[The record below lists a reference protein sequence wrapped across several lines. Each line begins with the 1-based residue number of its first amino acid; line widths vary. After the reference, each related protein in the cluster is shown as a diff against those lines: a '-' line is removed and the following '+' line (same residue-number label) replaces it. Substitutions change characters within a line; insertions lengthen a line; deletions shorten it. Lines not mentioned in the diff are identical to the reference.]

1 MMKMRMSKGE
11 TLSIDLDEYDPFG
24 HGCSILNEAD
34 VPNLPTVPTVPTL
47 LRSRFDRYIKN

>member
-1 MMKMRMSKGE
+1 MRMGMSNGE
-11 TLSIDLDEYDPFG
+11 AVSMDLDEYDPFG
-24 HGCSILNEAD
+24 HGCSIPNEAD